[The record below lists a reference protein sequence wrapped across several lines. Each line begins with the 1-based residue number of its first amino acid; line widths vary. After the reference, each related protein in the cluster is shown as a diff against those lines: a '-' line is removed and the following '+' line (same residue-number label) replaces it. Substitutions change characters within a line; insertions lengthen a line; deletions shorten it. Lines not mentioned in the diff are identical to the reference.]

1 MDYQKVYNLIVDKA
15 RNRVL
20 PGYTEKHHILPKC
33 MGGSNERE
41 NVVSL
46 TAKEHYLCHRLLCE
60 IYPKNKTLKK
70 AYYLICTVKTQKQ
83 KRYTPS
89 GRVIERVKL
98 ENSLA
103 RRGQKK
109 DPESILKRTQTRRK
123 NGTYQ
128 RTSESVEKG
137 IQTRRKNNSYGGKP
151 FTESHKQKLS
161 EKKKKI
167 VYRIDNGIVAEQYN
181 SITEAAEKLQIK
193 IPGISKVVGKGIAY
207 RGYMFR
213 FEQDVD

>member
-60 IYPKNKTLKK
+60 IYPKNKALKK

>member
-60 IYPKNKTLKK
+60 IYPKNKALKK
-70 AYYLICTVKTQKQ
+70 AYYLICTVKTQEQ